1 MMTMMM
7 RTKKVILKSL
17 VISGLYAVTPNELNT
32 AELLRKVRAV
42 LQGGATVLQYRNKQ
56 ADKKTLYNQALA
68 LRDLTREFGALY
80 LINDHPE
87 LAAQVD
93 ADGVH
98 LGGEDGSVAA
108 ARHCLGAQKIIGVSC
123 YNRQELARAA
133 VAQGADYL
141 AFGAFFSS
149 SIKPNAV
156 RAEADI
162 LRWARQ
168 QFSLPLVAI
177 GGITLVNGASLLDAG
192 ANSLAV
198 ISALFDVGDPKVAAQ
213 QFSTLIQKVQHDIA

>member
-1 MMTMMM
+1 MTLASPGI
-7 RTKKVILKSL
+7 K
-17 VISGLYAVTPNELNT
+17 GLYAVTPDELDS
-32 AELLRKVRAV
+32 ERLLAKVRAV
-42 LQGGATVLQYRNKQ
+42 LQGGVAVVQYRNKQ
-56 ADKKTLYNQALA
+56 ADKNTLYNQALA
-68 LRDLTREFGALY
+68 LRDLTREFNAVY
-80 LINDHPE
+80 LINDYPE

-123 YNRQELARAA
+123 YNRPELARAA
-133 VAQGADYL
+133 AEQGADYL
-141 AFGAFFSS
+141 AFGAFFPS

-177 GGITLVNGASLLDAG
+177 GGITEANGGSLLTAG
-192 ANSLAV
+192 ADALAV
-198 ISALFDVGDPKVAAQ
+198 ISALFDADNPQIAAQ
-213 QFSTLIQKVQHDIA
+213 QFSTLIQKVQHDFA